1 MADPLTK
8 NGDFHEIN
16 SKILTDIPEL
26 QIHVKKWLNK
36 STNVKF
42 KRGVSLYV
50 EFDSTK
56 KIYIKNY
63 LTLYWKRPM

>member
-1 MADPLTK
+1 MANPLTK

-16 SKILTDIPEL
+16 SNVLADIQEL

-50 EFDSTK
+50 EFNNTRESSTK
-56 KIYIKNY
+56 KII
-63 LTLYWKRPM
+63 

>member
-1 MADPLTK
+1 MANPWTK

-16 SKILTDIPEL
+16 SKILADIQEL
-26 QIHVKKWLNK
+26 QIHVKKQLKK

-50 EFDSTK
+50 KFDSIK
-56 KIYIKNY
+56 KNCKEIN
-63 LTLYWKRPM
+63 